1 VVIHFDP
8 PEDHKGY
15 LHRSGRTARAGREGL
30 VVTLVEW
37 NEQLEVERI
46 QKRLGLS
53 LPIIEMFSNDA
64 RLRNL
69 RGWDPVAASVA

>member
-1 VVIHFDP
+1 
-8 PEDHKGY
+8 
-15 LHRSGRTARAGREGL
+15 
-30 VVTLVEW
+30 
-37 NEQLEVERI
+37 VERI